1 MINAPLP
8 HKHFYN
14 EHDLTDAY
22 HSRVWGGGHTSPA
35 SHPMLKNPKN
45 RTFCSLRGIAVPLT
59 GTIVP
64 LIEHK
69 KALQISST

>member
-22 HSRVWGGGHTSPA
+22 HSRVWVFCTLIRLSFVSNKNSP
-35 SHPMLKNPKN
+35 
-45 RTFCSLRGIAVPLT
+45 
-59 GTIVP
+59 
-64 LIEHK
+64 
-69 KALQISST
+69 